1 MDLFKSNN
9 KVVLP
14 NAILSYYPEFYSVD
28 KANIL
33 FHKLKQETDWQSYKI
48 RIFGKIYDQPRLT
61 AFHSCGGKDYK
72 YSNLQ
77 MKVDDMTPTLN
88 LILRDIKRETGESFN
103 SVLLNLY
110 RTNMD
115 SNGWHAD
122 NEKELGTNPVIA
134 SLSLGDERV
143 FKFKHN
149 TLKQENHKIKLK
161 NGSLLLME
169 GEMQH
174 YWKHQIPKSSKE
186 MGERIN
192 LTFRT
197 I

>member
-61 AFHSCGGKDYK
+61 AFHSCGGKDYR

-77 MKVDDMTPTLN
+77 MKVDDMTSTLN